1 MIVLV
6 WFFSVGMSGSPTEE
20 KQISFQKVPEEML
33 EMAFS
38 DRCSE
43 DDSYQLSADVKTLL
57 PLKKYL
63 ANPRDMFYH

>member
-1 MIVLV
+1 
-6 WFFSVGMSGSPTEE
+6 MSGSPTEE